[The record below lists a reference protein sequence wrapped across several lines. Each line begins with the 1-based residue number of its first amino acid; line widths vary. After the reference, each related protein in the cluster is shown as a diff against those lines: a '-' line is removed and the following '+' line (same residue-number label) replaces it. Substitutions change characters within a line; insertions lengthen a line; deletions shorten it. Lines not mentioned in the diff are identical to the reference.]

1 LTPAGR
7 PAYGPSIASRGHSAT
22 GREARDTG
30 RRDPISAPRSSADP
44 AIPAFSA
51 IPDDGRRRAVV
62 ESVAPQVDGGR
73 FPIKRVV
80 GDTVVAEVDAFAD
93 GHDAVAVLLRH
104 RRGVGGWLEAPME
117 ALGNDRWRASFEVD
131 HLGRYEYAVAAR
143 TDAWATWRRDL
154 RTRIEAA
161 QDVAVDLLIG
171 ADLVAGAGERAHG
184 SDATTL
190 ATWAAELRGEGST
203 DARANLALDDELD
216 ALMGRHPDRRHETVS
231 DAYGVVVEPV
241 RARFSAWYELFP
253 RSTSPTAGR
262 HGTFRDVIARLDYV
276 AGLGFDVLY
285 LPPIHPI
292 GRTHRKGPNNVTIA
306 GPDDPGVPW
315 AIGAA
320 EGGHTAIHPELGTL
334 DDFRSLVRAAE
345 ERGIAVALDLAYQ
358 ASPDHPWVREHPA
371 WFRQRPDGT
380 VQYAENP
387 PKKYQDIYPFDFE
400 SDDWRGMWE
409 HLADVVRFWIG
420 HGVHIF
426 RVDNPHTKALPFWQW
441 VIADVKRDHPE
452 VLFLAEAFTRP
463 KVMYRLAKLGF
474 SQSYTYFTWR
484 TTKWDLTTYF
494 EEVTRPPV
502 SEFFRP
508 NVWPNTPDILHET
521 LQHGGRATFQAR
533 VVLAATLAATYG
545 IYGPA
550 YELLEH
556 TPREPGSEEYL
567 DSEKY
572 QVRHWELDRP
582 DSIGPL
588 VTTLNR
594 IRHEHPALQS
604 NERLDFHPIDDD
616 ELIAYTKRSAD
627 GADTILT
634 VVSLD
639 PSRPRSG
646 TLELPLEWL
655 GIAADRPYEVED
667 LLDGSVRLWH
677 GPRTVV
683 EVDPAV
689 CPARIYHVRPQV
701 RTETQFEYYL

>member
-1 LTPAGR
+1 M
-7 PAYGPSIASRGHSAT
+7 
-22 GREARDTG
+22 EA
-30 RRDPISAPRSSADP
+30 
-44 AIPAFSA
+44 
-51 IPDDGRRRAVV
+51 
-62 ESVAPQVDGGR
+62 
-73 FPIKRVV
+73 
-80 GDTVVAEVDAFAD
+80 DAFAD
-93 GHDAVAVLLRH
+93 GHDVVSVLLRH
-104 RRGVGGWLEAPME
+104 RRDGGGWSEGPME
-117 ALGNDRWRASFEVD
+117 ALGNDRWRASFDVD
-131 HLGRYEYAVAAR
+131 HLGRHEYAVAAR

-154 RTRIEAA
+154 RTRIEAG

-171 ADLVAGAGERAHG
+171 ADLVAGTAERARG

-190 ATWAAELRGEGST
+190 AAWAAELRGEGST
-203 DARANLALDDELD
+203 EARANLALDDELD
-216 ALMGRHPDRRHETVS
+216 VLMGRHADRRHETVS

-241 RARFSAWYELFP
+241 RARCSAWYELFP
-253 RSTSPTAGR
+253 RSTSPTPGR

-276 AGLGFDVLY
+276 TGLGFDVLY

-292 GRTHRKGPNNVTIA
+292 GRTHRKGPNNITTA

-320 EGGHTAIHPELGTL
+320 EGGHTAVHPELGTL
-334 DDFRSLVRAAE
+334 DDFRALVRAAE
-345 ERGIAVALDLAYQ
+345 ERGIAIALDLAYQ

-426 RVDNPHTKALPFWQW
+426 RVDNPHTKALPFWEW
-441 VIADVKRDHPE
+441 MIADVKRDHPE
-452 VLFLAEAFTRP
+452 VMFLAEAFTRP
-463 KVMYRLAKLGF
+463 KVMYRLAKVGF

-484 TTKWDLTTYF
+484 TTKWDLTSYF

-502 SEFFRP
+502 AEFFRP

-521 LQHGGRATFQAR
+521 LQHGGRPTFQAR

-556 TPREPGSEEYL
+556 APREPGSEEYL

-572 QVRHWELDRP
+572 QVRHWELNHP
-582 DSIGPL
+582 DGIGPL
-588 VTTLNR
+588 IATLNR
-594 IRHEHPALQS
+594 IRHEHPALQT

-616 ELIAYTKRSAD
+616 ELIAYTKRSGD
-627 GADTILT
+627 GSDTILT

-646 TLELPLEWL
+646 TLELPLEEL
-655 GIAADRPYEVED
+655 GIAVDRPYEVED

-677 GPRTVV
+677 GPSTLV
-683 EVDPAV
+683 EVDPAT

>member
-1 LTPAGR
+1 LRAEDRKVTGTTPAT
-7 PAYGPSIASRGHSAT
+7 P
-22 GREARDTG
+22 G
-30 RRDPISAPRSSADP
+30 RRDPISAPRSSAD
-44 AIPAFSA
+44 ATIPA

-62 ESVAPQVDGGR
+62 ESVAPQVDGGQ
-73 FPIKRVV
+73 FPIKRVI
-80 GDTVVAEVDAFAD
+80 GDPVTVEADAFAD
-93 GHDAVAVLLRH
+93 GHDVVSATLRH
-104 RRGVGGWLEAPME
+104 RRVGGGWSETPME
-117 ALGNDRWRASFEVD
+117 ALGNDRWRASFTVA

-143 TDAWATWRRDL
+143 TDAWASWRRDL
-154 RTRIEAA
+154 RTRLEAA
-161 QDVAVDLLIG
+161 QDVSVDLLIG
-171 ADLVAGAGERAHG
+171 ADLVAGAGERAR
-184 SDATTL
+184 DADAATL
-190 ATWAAELRGEGST
+190 AGWAAELRGEGST
-203 DARANLALDDELD
+203 EARANLALDDDLD
-216 ALMGRHPDRRHETVS
+216 ALMGRHADRRHEAVS
-231 DAYGVVVEPV
+231 AAHGVVVEPI

-253 RSTSPTAGR
+253 RSTSPTPGR
-262 HGTFRDVIARLDYV
+262 HGTFRDVIGRLDYV

-292 GRTHRKGPNNVTIA
+292 GRAHRKGPNNVTTA

-315 AIGAA
+315 AIGAP
-320 EGGHTAIHPELGTL
+320 EGGHTAVHPELGTI
-334 DDFRSLVRAAE
+334 DDFRALVRAAA
-345 ERGIAVALDLAYQ
+345 ERGIAVGLDLAYQ
-358 ASPDHPWVREHPA
+358 ASPDHPWVREHPS

-400 SDDWRGMWE
+400 SDDWRAMWQ
-409 HLADVVRFWIG
+409 HLAEIVRFWIG

-426 RVDNPHTKALPFWQW
+426 RVDNPHTKALPFWEW
-441 VIADVKRDHPE
+441 MIDDIKRDHPE

-463 KVMYRLAKLGF
+463 RVMYRLAKLGF

-484 TTKWDLTTYF
+484 TTKRDLTSYF
-494 EEVTRPPV
+494 EEVSRPPV
-502 SEFFRP
+502 AEYFRP

-521 LQHGGRATFQAR
+521 LQHGGRPTFQAR
-533 VVLAATLAATYG
+533 VVLAATLAAAYG

-556 TPREPGSEEYL
+556 TPREAGGEEYL

-572 QVRHWELDRP
+572 QIRHWDLDRP
-582 DSIGPL
+582 DSIAPL
-588 VTTLNR
+588 IATLNR
-594 IRHEHPALQS
+594 VRHEHPALQS

-627 GADTILT
+627 GGDTILT

-639 PSRPRSG
+639 PHRPHSG

-677 GPRTVV
+677 GPRNVV
-683 EVDPAV
+683 DVDPET
-689 CPARIYHVRPQV
+689 CPARLYHVRPQV
-701 RTETQFEYYL
+701 RTEAQFEYYL